1 MKIKHLSSGQPL
13 HLQPDAK
20 IEVERTNPFLNEY
33 TEQSIPLDIPADNH
47 NRRLLEYPDVFG
59 RIKKSTLA
67 DVSIQDGEFF
77 AQCRQALLS
86 ATHHGMIST
95 SFYLNDGSFYS
106 KVANMKLKDVFTRQ
120 EDVVE
125 FSGATL
131 PDRVMA
137 GIQFCRTLRNGND
150 ERFRIFPV
158 LLDDDSGLDT
168 GHSHKMMNAFGKEQT
183 YNAKSTFG
191 NEPPQVTVFNPNT
204 EGTGCDFY
212 NVQNRTE
219 YVNTMPITTSPGYYI
234 SPFIR
239 ATYVLQRVF
248 SHFGY
253 ELQDCLFTTT
263 APFTDMVLVN
273 NVIDVLVNGRI
284 RVADL
289 LPDITVLEF
298 LTLWRRKFCCEF
310 VTDENHGTAS
320 VVFLRDMVT
329 AAPIEALTRCM
340 TAEPT
345 FQYKTEKDY
354 KRIVLDSEEKVQA
367 EVTDSYDDLKS
378 LTADHPQVFFD
389 ADDGCFYKDGF
400 SGNTLVHTKVGEC
413 SQSYNTGEDIDA
425 QEVKI
430 ADCMPELRTLTYVT
444 TLDEDTLTVTLGR
457 FLYIG
462 GYQTLNSKL
471 VTANDD
477 DDMDASDD
485 SKKMK
490 PMLAFAYLSNGK
502 PEGTLSSYDIY
513 ASGHPRL
520 WDYSLFYNGDDGIF
534 ERFYR
539 DYDLLLRNSLHE
551 VKVKL
556 LLSQSQKM
564 NMPATGKYV
573 IRGVPF
579 LIDKLKFV
587 LGGKTDPAESTL
599 RTLTLMEPVVS
610 SPSLNDLLPDFDTG
624 YVWIGK
630 KTEEQVTESD
640 YDNSGPDQNR
650 VFSTVYPPVPTAELA
665 GSRYGEQSSYYKQR
679 GPIALWRHTRWLY
692 TRITTWL
699 ECVPATS
706 SEASDSGYHFGG
718 RR

>member
-1 MKIKHLSSGQPL
+1 MKITHLLSGLAL
-13 HLQPDAK
+13 HLQPDTK

-33 TEQSIPLDIPADNH
+33 TEQSIPLDIPADDH

-59 RIKKSTLA
+59 RVKKTTLA

-86 ATHHGMIST
+86 ATRHGMIST

-106 KVANMKLKDVFTRQ
+106 KVANVKLKEVFSSQ
-120 EDVVE
+120 EDTIE
-125 FSGATL
+125 FPGNTMA
-131 PDRVMA
+131 DRVLA
-137 GIQFCRTLRNGND
+137 AVQFCRTLRSGTD

-168 GHSHKMMNAFGKEQT
+168 GFNYKILNAFGKEQT
-183 YNAKSTFG
+183 YYAKSAFG
-191 NEPPQVTVFNPNT
+191 NEPPQVTVFNPDT
-204 EGTGCDFY
+204 TGTGCDFY
-212 NVQNRTE
+212 NAQNSTE
-219 YVNTMPITTSPGYYI
+219 YVNGIPITTTPGYYI

-239 ATYVLQRVF
+239 ASYALQRVF
-248 SHFGY
+248 AHFGY

-263 APFTDMVLVN
+263 APFTGMVLVN
-273 NVIDVLVNGRI
+273 NVIDVLANGRLK
-284 RVADL
+284 VADL

-320 VVFLRDMVT
+320 VAFLSDMVA
-329 AAPIEALTRCM
+329 AAPVEDLTHCM

-367 EVTDSYDDLKS
+367 EVTDSYDDLKA
-378 LTADHPQVFFD
+378 LTADHPQVYFD
-389 ADDGCFYKDGF
+389 AEDGCFYKDGF

-413 SQSYNTGEDIDA
+413 SQAYNTGEDTDA

-462 GYQTLNSKL
+462 GSQTLNSKL

-477 DDMDASDD
+477 DDMATSDD

-539 DYDLLLRNSLHE
+539 EFDLLLRNSLHE

-564 NMPATGKYV
+564 NMPAVGKYI

-587 LGGKTDPAESTL
+587 LGGGTAPMESTL
-599 RTLTLMEPVVS
+599 RTVTLMEPVS
-610 SPSLNDLLPDFDTG
+610 RTPSLQEMMPDLNTG
-624 YVWIGK
+624 YVWVGK
-630 KTEEQVTESD
+630 KTSAQVSESD
-640 YDNSGPDQNR
+640 YNNAGADKDR
-650 VFSTVYPPVPTAELA
+650 VFATIYPPIPTEEMA
-665 GSRYGEQSSYYKQR
+665 GSRYGEQTSVYAEKIRHGSF
-679 GPIALWRHTRWLY
+679 WRHSKWRY
-692 TRITTWL
+692 TRLTTWM
-699 ECVPATS
+699 ECVSADD
-706 SEASDSGYHFGG
+706 AGARVGRWGG
-718 RR
+718 LR